1 MMSMLKGSSGKGGHM
16 DEQTG
21 NFRSAMETVS
31 KSQIEMLAMK
41 KNSKRDVECLFQV
54 LSRCDTA
61 GGKIIK
67 T

>member
-1 MMSMLKGSSGKGGHM
+1 MTSMLKGSSGKGGHM
-16 DEQTG
+16 HEQMG
-21 NFRSAMETVS
+21 NFRSDMETIG

-41 KNSKRDVECLFQV
+41 KTVRDVECLFQV

-61 GGKIIK
+61 EGKITK

>member
-1 MMSMLKGSSGKGGHM
+1 MSMLKGSSREGGHM

-41 KNSKRDVECLFQV
+41 KKQ
-54 LSRCDTA
+54 
-61 GGKIIK
+61 
-67 T
+67 